1 MSASKKNKKNQELKH
16 IDLQYRQSLSE
27 KKRLKEEN
35 KQIAER
41 LEAHKGQIKIVVK
54 TIMKNIKIP
63 PSMSFDD
70 LESFGLEGL
79 LKAIKKFDDSKG
91 ANFKTYAMIRIRGEI
106 LDAIRKEWRYRS
118 GGQSYKDFQ
127 NNLNQRLETFLDET
141 EQSSS
146 ATLLDCSGMM
156 YLLSLDE
163 HCYISDKTSKECNS
177 KDLSDQVEE
186 KESMSILWKTVASLP
201 KEEHDIIRL
210 FYQFNMTQQEIADKL
225 KVSQS
230 KICRLHGKILL
241 KLKQDLD
248 KFAHQ
253 F

>member
-1 MSASKKNKKNQELKH
+1 MSNLKKNKNNQNLKGL
-16 IDLQYRQSLSE
+16 DLQYRQTMSE
-27 KKRLKEEN
+27 KKHLAQENQHVSDLLKE
-35 KQIAER
+35 
-41 LEAHKGQIKIVVK
+41 HKDQIKIIVK

-79 LKAIKKFDDSKG
+79 LKAIKKFDNKKG
-91 ANFKTYAMIRIRGEI
+91 ANFKTYAMIRIRGEV
-106 LDAIRKEWRYRS
+106 LDAVRKEWRYRS
-118 GGQSYKDFQ
+118 GGQNYKDFQ
-127 NNLNQRLETFLDET
+127 DNLNRRLENFLDESD
-141 EQSSS
+141 QSST
-146 ATLLDCSGMM
+146 AKLLDCSGMM

-163 HCYISDKTSKECNS
+163 HCYISDKTSHES
-177 KDLSDQVEE
+177 DTKDLSDQIEE
-186 KESMSILWKTVASLP
+186 KESMSILWNTVESLP
-201 KEEHDIIRL
+201 KEEYDIIRF

-241 KLKQDLD
+241 KLKEGLD
-248 KFAHQ
+248 EFVHQ